1 MISCNARDF
10 STLSKR
16 RILDGTEFLC
26 APAVIGRTGVQV
38 YRRGEIGLDGDPKA
52 EVRLMRATED
62 VFSPETVASFE
73 NMPLTNDHPAGGVTK
88 DNWRQLAVGEVRD
101 VAKTADGF
109 LGGTVI
115 VKDGRTIRTV
125 LDGKTA
131 LSCGYSFDF
140 DPTPGEGFDGYQR
153 NIRGNHV
160 AIVDVPRGGPACRV
174 ADNER
179 KEKTMGTRKITV
191 DGLPFELED
200 LAAAAVEKTITKLV
214 KDRDDLAT
222 EYNGFLDSNKQVLA
236 AKDAQLAAKDAEI
249 AKLNTELAAAKAVD
263 IDALVADRAKVVE
276 DAKKIAP
283 ELKATGTADAIR
295 KSAIAVAVAQPTAKV
310 VADAVF
316 GAGGIEKATAE
327 QVKTVFTALVALPAQ
342 SVTTAQDAAIGAAVS
357 GGNTDSTVT
366 TTAAGELFLG
376 AEDYA

>member
-38 YRRGEIGLDGDPKA
+38 YRRGEIGLDGDPVA
-52 EVRLMRATED
+52 EVRLMRAAED

-115 VKDGRTIRTV
+115 VKDGRAIRTV

-174 ADNER
+174 ADNQQ
-179 KEKTMGTRKITV
+179 EKTMGTRKIAV
-191 DGLPFELED
+191 DGLPFELDE

-236 AKDAQLAAKDAEI
+236 AKDKQLADKDAEI
-249 AKLNTELAAAKAVD
+249 ARLNTELTAAKAVD
-263 IDALVADRAKVVE
+263 MDALVAERVKVIE

-283 ELKATGTADAIR
+283 ELKPVGASDSIR
-295 KSAIAVAVAQPTAKV
+295 KAAIAVAVSQPTAKV

-316 GAGGIEKATAE
+316 GTGGIEKASAE

-342 SVTTAQDAAIGAAVS
+342 STVNAQDAAIGSAVS
-357 GGNTDSTVT
+357 GGNTDATV